1 MFTEL
6 NNLKLFFEEPNREF
20 HLREL
25 ARLMKRNPV
34 TVKKY
39 LEDSIK
45 QNILRCR
52 KERGLELYSS
62 NTEDFYYK
70 EYKKIYNRLKF
81 IESGLLDYL
90 KEEFSLPT
98 IMLFGSYARGED
110 NKNSDVDVFILSE
123 VKKTPDL
130 SNFEKKITR
139 TIQVHIFNRKGFEAA
154 KKTNKELINNITNGT
169 ILHGF
174 IEVL

>member
-1 MFTEL
+1 MFIEL
-6 NNLKLFFEEPNREF
+6 VNLKLFFEEPNREF

-25 ARLMKRNPV
+25 ARLMRKNPV

-39 LEDSIK
+39 LESAVK
-45 QNILRCR
+45 LNILKRR

-90 KEEFSLPT
+90 KEEFHLPT
-98 IMLFGSYARGED
+98 ILLFGSYARGED
-110 NKNSDVDVFILSE
+110 NRNSDVDVFVLSE

-130 SNFEKKITR
+130 SNFEKKINR
-139 TIQVHIFNRKGFEAA
+139 TIQMHIFNRKGFEAA
-154 KKTNKELINNITNGT
+154 KKTNKDLINNIINGT